1 MAYFT
6 ASECPPP
13 RPPSPLQNPLPA
25 KSAFKAFPLP
35 STNSLFTIGMQRDD
49 KIFFLLLLLFSSCSL
64 FFFPPPP
71 TIIHQRPL
79 GKGSSSVFLRSS
91 GSRRGRR
98 HRREKNPEEKV
109 EGRKCCRF
117 FKILSSASSSTLLH
131 PLVSARGSL
140 CQSFHGQEPVLET
153 RSKPKATRIH
163 IYITRR
169 ATDCHN
175 GSRVTAL
182 PLLLPATL
190 CHFGRSLDHS
200 SGEGK

>member
-1 MAYFT
+1 MP
-6 ASECPPP
+6 CPL
-13 RPPSPLQNPLPA
+13 PLQNPPPA
-25 KSAFKAFPLP
+25 KSGAFKAFP
-35 STNSLFTIGMQRDD
+35 STTSLFTIGMI
-49 KIFFLLLLLFSSCSL
+49 KFSL
-64 FFFPPPP
+64 FFSLLSSPSSFFSPNNHPSK
-71 TIIHQRPL
+71 TT
-79 GKGSSSVFLRSS
+79 GKA
-91 GSRRGRR
+91 RRVYFFDRADRGGRRR
-98 HRREKNPEEKV
+98 HRREKNPEKV

-153 RSKPKATRIH
+153 RSKPKAIR

-190 CHFGRSLDHS
+190 CHFRSVAGPHS
-200 SGEGK
+200 GGEGK

>member
-1 MAYFT
+1 MWLISQRAN
-6 ASECPPP
+6 APPPPP
-13 RPPSPLQNPLPA
+13 RCKIHFPPNRRLKRSLSLLRILYLQSGCN
-25 KSAFKAFPLP
+25 
-35 STNSLFTIGMQRDD
+35 GMI
-49 KIFFLLLLLFSSCSL
+49 KFSFSFSFFFLLAPFFSS
-64 FFFPPPP
+64 
-71 TIIHQRPL
+71 PL
-79 GKGSSSVFLRSS
+79 PQQSSIKDHGKGSSSVFLRSS